1 MKNDYH
7 HLRPGLV
14 AKIDYSIALLRKAE
28 SLALKYDHDDGFY
41 LAFSGGKDSQCLY
54 HVAQLAGVRFKA
66 HFSPTSVDPP
76 QLIRFIKR
84 NYPDVEFRHIEQSI
98 YDVAVKQGIL
108 PTMTVRWCCSIFKE
122 TSGAGKVTLIGIR
135 HAESVKRSKRN
146 EVEITGHKFSGDL
159 DGFNNW
165 SKEQIEKKFKG
176 VNHDQFSIDKETEV
190 KCISGKDTIAISPII
205 NWDDRDVWDFL
216 NGMDIEH
223 CELYDAGYKRI
234 GCILCPM
241 SSRKGKV
248 RDIHDFPH
256 VKEKWIKAIMAIR
269 NRGGMQPQ
277 TALHH
282 HYEESRWIASNQPA
296 RQRHVVGGKKP
307 RNLGSTFPESP
318 ADNAAAEQ
326 GEGKERQIAEAIFDW
341 WISGKSYSEWYAE
354 KFQQLKID
362 FDNGKQSKADS
373 GQSKP

>member
-84 NYPDVEFRHIEQSI
+84 NYPDVEFSHIEQSI
-98 YDVAVKQGIL
+98 YDVAVKKGIL
-108 PTMTVRWCCSIFKE
+108 PTMSVRWCCSIFKE
-122 TSGAGKVTLIGIR
+122 TGGAGKVKLIGIR
-135 HAESVKRSKRN
+135 HAESAKRSKRN
-146 EVEITGHKFSGDL
+146 EVEVISRKFSGDL
-159 DGFNNW
+159 DGFKNW

-190 KCISGKDTIAISPII
+190 RCISGNDAIAISPII

-241 SSRKGKV
+241 SSRKEKV

-256 VKEKWIKAIMAIR
+256 VKEKWIQSIMAI
-269 NRGGMQPQ
+269 G
-277 TALHH
+277 LKK
-282 HYEESRWIASNQPA
+282 ASDFG
-296 RQRHVVGGKKP
+296 HFKK
-307 RNLGSTFPESP
+307 
-318 ADNAAAEQ
+318 EQ
-326 GEGKERQIAEAIFDW
+326 GEDKERQIAETIFDW

-362 FDNGKQSKADS
+362 FDNGKQSKAD
-373 GQSKP
+373 

>member
-76 QLIRFIKR
+76 QVIRFIRR
-84 NYPDVEFRHIEQSI
+84 NYPDVEFGHIEQSI
-98 YDVAVKQGIL
+98 YDVAVKEGIL
-108 PTMTVRWCCSIFKE
+108 PTMSVRWCCSIFKE
-122 TSGAGKVTLIGIR
+122 TAGAGKVTLIGIR

-159 DGFNNW
+159 DGFANW

-176 VNHDQFSIDKETEV
+176 VNHDQYSIDKETEV
-190 KCISGKDTIAISPII
+190 KCVSGKDSILISPII
-205 NWDDRDVWDFL
+205 NWDDTDVWDFL

-241 SSRKGKV
+241 SSRKAKV
-248 RDIHDFPH
+248 RDMKEFPH

-269 NRGGMQPQ
+269 DRGGLCSTKRPYTTITRKADGLQAINLHDNAMWGGNRGIWAAPFPKALPTTPQPSRARTKSGRLPRRYSTGGYRASLTVNGMQK
-277 TALHH
+277 
-282 HYEESRWIASNQPA
+282 NF
-296 RQRHVVGGKKP
+296 
-307 RNLGSTFPESP
+307 N
-318 ADNAAAEQ
+318 N
-326 GEGKERQIAEAIFDW
+326 
-341 WISGKSYSEWYAE
+341 
-354 KFQQLKID
+354 
-362 FDNGKQSKADS
+362 
-373 GQSKP
+373 

>member
-1 MKNDYH
+1 M
-7 HLRPGLV
+7 
-14 AKIDYSIALLRKAE
+14 RKGE
-28 SLALKYDHDDGFY
+28 QLAMKYDPTDGYY

-84 NYPDVEFRHIEQSI
+84 KYPDVDFGHIEQSI

-122 TSGAGKVTLIGIR
+122 TAGAGRVTLIGIR

-190 KCISGKDTIAISPII
+190 KCISGKDSILISPII

-269 NRGGMQPQ
+269 NGGGIRKNQYNTTITRAKDGLQAINPHDNTMWDG
-277 TALHH
+277 
-282 HYEESRWIASNQPA
+282 ENQP
-296 RQRHVVGGKKP
+296 RTFGDVFS
-307 RNLGSTFPESP
+307 NGS
-318 ADNAAAEQ
+318 ADNAAVEQ
-326 GEGKERQIAEAIFDW
+326 SEETERQIAEAIFDW
-341 WISGKSYSEWYAE
+341 WISGKSYSEWYSQTFKE
-354 KFQQLKID
+354 LKIN
-362 FDNGKQSKADS
+362 FNE
-373 GQSKP
+373 